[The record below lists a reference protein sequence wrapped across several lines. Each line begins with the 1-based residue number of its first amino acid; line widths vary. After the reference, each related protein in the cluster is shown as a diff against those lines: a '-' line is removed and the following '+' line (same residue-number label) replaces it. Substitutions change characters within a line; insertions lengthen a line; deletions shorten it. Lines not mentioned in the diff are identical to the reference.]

1 MLVYSGLHVVFGP
14 REQPSTAM
22 VAMDV
27 FTLQIYNIKEA
38 LSSIL
43 ISFC

>member
-1 MLVYSGLHVVFGP
+1 MLVHCGLHVVFGP

-22 VAMDV
+22 VTVDI
-27 FTLQIYNIKEA
+27 FPLQIYNIKEA

>member
-1 MLVYSGLHVVFGP
+1 MLVRSGLHVVFGP

-22 VAMDV
+22 VTV
-27 FTLQIYNIKEA
+27 EKFTLQIYNIKEA